1 MCTREKTAPVLDKCW
16 VIPMALIRC
25 SKKTFF
31 FFKEKKKVK
40 VNISSSS
47 KMTFLKKD
55 KAIGKAPSLIGSNIL
70 LSCDK
75 IF

>member
-1 MCTREKTAPVLDKCW
+1 MCTREKTALVLDKCW
-16 VIPMALIRC
+16 VMPMGLIRC

-31 FFKEKKKVK
+31 FFEEKKEVK
-40 VNISSSS
+40 VGISSGS

-55 KAIGKAPSLIGSNIL
+55 KAIVKASSLIGSNIL
-70 LSCDK
+70 PSCDK